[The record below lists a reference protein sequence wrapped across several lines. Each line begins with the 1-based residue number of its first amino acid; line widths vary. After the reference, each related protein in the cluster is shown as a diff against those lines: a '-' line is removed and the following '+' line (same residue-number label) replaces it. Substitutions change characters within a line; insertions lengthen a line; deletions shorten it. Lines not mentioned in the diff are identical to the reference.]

1 MPSEQ
6 WKSFTLV
13 NIAVMLA
20 SVSLH
25 AIDSILGTDLLGFS
39 ELAVLH
45 VHYNLQVKVLNA
57 LDMLTGDVAISGD
70 AVVMAKQTPMVLKYD

>member
-1 MPSEQ
+1 VPSEQ
-6 WKSFTLV
+6 WKSFVLV

-39 ELAVLH
+39 ELAVLR
-45 VHYNLQVKVLNA
+45 VHYNLQVRVLNV
-57 LDMLTGDVAISGD
+57 LHMLTGDVAISGD
-70 AVVMAKQTPMVLKYD
+70 AVGLAKQTPMVLKYD